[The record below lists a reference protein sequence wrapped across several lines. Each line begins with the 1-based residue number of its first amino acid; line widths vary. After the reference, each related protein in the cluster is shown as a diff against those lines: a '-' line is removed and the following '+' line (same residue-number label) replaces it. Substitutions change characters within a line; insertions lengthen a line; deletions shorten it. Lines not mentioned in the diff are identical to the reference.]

1 MGKRKLSKYSD
12 YQLND
17 NEVVS
22 KDIEIGQKEESED
35 ENEEL
40 NLNDID
46 TFAEEISE
54 SDIESADGNVA
65 DESSEGESEN
75 SDGGNEGWA
84 DAMAKVLHTTTKSSK
99 FILSKAKKDSD
110 IKMKDTKQVELVDET
125 GQVIKKKE
133 PEKSNKSYSEKRKEM
148 LEKQRLKAEWETM
161 CRVKPDI
168 RNKDRERELVRI
180 ATRGVVHL
188 FNTVEKHQKTV
199 KSSKKSKQKDKKLSV
214 VKGNF
219 MDILKECAKKDKDIQ
234 EDPAAKK
241 VNQEATWSILKDD
254 FMMGAEMKDWDK
266 DDENT

>member
-1 MGKRKLSKYSD
+1 MGKIKLSKISD
-12 YQLND
+12 HEVD
-17 NEVVS
+17 ENEIVS
-22 KDIEIGQKEESED
+22 KDNEADQNEESED

-40 NLNDID
+40 NENDMDI
-46 TFAEEISE
+46 FAEGISE
-54 SDIESADGNVA
+54 SDIESADGNAA
-65 DESSEGESEN
+65 DESSEGETEN

-110 IKMKDTKQVELVDET
+110 IKMKDNKQVELVDET
-125 GQVIKKKE
+125 GQVIKKKT
-133 PEKSNKSYSEKRKEM
+133 PEKSKTYSEKRKEM
-148 LEKQRLKAEWETM
+148 LEKQRLKAEWEAM

-199 KSSKKSKQKDKKLSV
+199 KSSKKNKQKDKKLSV

-219 MDILKECAKKDKDIQ
+219 MDILKECAKKDKDVQ

-241 VNQEATWSILKDD
+241 AKQEATWSILKDD